1 MLRVRVEYCVN
12 IILERRTMYN
22 GWVKWKRLIIII
34 CQSCVKDASPKVSG
48 VNYVVLTMELLNAKY
63 LDNHKSIEFVRVYVR
78 SLSSSHSSESVGVV
92 ISVVIWCC
100 PQYITNSGSNL
111 TLDILRAMKAVKL
124 MIETC
129 SKLGQ

>member
-1 MLRVRVEYCVN
+1 
-12 IILERRTMYN
+12 
-22 GWVKWKRLIIII
+22 
-34 CQSCVKDASPKVSG
+34 
-48 VNYVVLTMELLNAKY
+48 MELLNAKY

-78 SLSSSHSSESVGVV
+78 SLSSDHCSESVGVV
-92 ISVVIWCC
+92 ISVIIWYC
-100 PQYITNSGSNL
+100 PQHINAGSNL

>member
-1 MLRVRVEYCVN
+1 
-12 IILERRTMYN
+12 
-22 GWVKWKRLIIII
+22 
-34 CQSCVKDASPKVSG
+34 
-48 VNYVVLTMELLNAKY
+48 MELLNAKY

-78 SLSSSHSSESVGVV
+78 SLSSNHCSESVGVV
-92 ISVVIWCC
+92 TSVIIWYC
-100 PQYITNSGSNL
+100 PQHINAGSNL